1 MSINAKD
8 NSIIRRV
15 VKEKKYAQIDND
27 LINNRN
33 LSFKA
38 LGILTY
44 ILSKPDDWQIYIS
57 DLMRE
62 KDGERSVRSGLKE
75 LIDLKFMQR
84 YRVYDMDTGKV
95 HHWETLVSETP
106 FDDSEIISSV
116 KEKYFKNE
124 NGDIQNKTIRIKSFE
139 RCVPIVLEREVVLL
153 CEKSNVEKN
162 NENLLLCQNV
172 QVENLHVE
180 NAGQLILS
188 DTKTEIGTKTKSSI
202 SNTSSKGEISPLV
215 NLFNKNICE
224 LKKTTLPK
232 FKAYEEKYDSNFI
245 EAIIKYGADTN
256 AKSYKWFETTI
267 ESYIAKNMLTAEE
280 VEQHIKEYHEENRQ
294 AKNRALKQKEEKRK
308 LSEEAHKRDLAGYD
322 ALDEIVADYDDLI
335 IYDTENGEVVN
346 NLKNMLQDEIS
357 EVQFNTWIKPSN
369 FVKLDNKIIIECPNR
384 LTVNAIE
391 RSCYEAMI
399 NALRQNNIQERVVL
413 SIKKEI

>member
-1 MSINAKD
+1 MSKIITTSYLNETKFYQMPKAFFHNPLYMDMKNESKIAYMLLRDLLSLSIKYKWINENDEVYVKLSRDKMMKYLQIKKD
-8 NSIIRRV
+8 KHAAV
-15 VKEKKYAQIDND
+15 MKE
-27 LINNRN
+27 LV
-33 LSFKA
+33 S
-38 LGILTY
+38 
-44 ILSKPDDWQIYIS
+44 
-57 DLMRE
+57 
-62 KDGERSVRSGLKE
+62 KE
-75 LIDLKFMQR
+75 LIVKRRVGLNQVDEIYICIPEELNEIYSNEELLEYEEDDKKECSNVDFSRKSEKPTSGSLKNRPQEIYKTDLKKSIKP
-84 YRVYDMDTGKV
+84 T
-95 HHWETLVSETP
+95 HTNTN
-106 FDDSEIISSV
+106 II
-116 KEKYFKNE
+116 NT
-124 NGDIQNKTIRIKSFE
+124 NII
-139 RCVPIVLEREVVLL
+139 
-153 CEKSNVEKN
+153 N
-162 NENLLLCQNV
+162 N
-172 QVENLHVE
+172 
-180 NAGQLILS
+180 
-188 DTKTEIGTKTKSSI
+188 KSSI